1 MRGIGDPGCRDG
13 ALSSSRALPQEVRRP
28 YPNSSRNLRAHS
40 PTPRNASAVFEDIR
54 QAFRDLLSGNL
65 PPEERRAALHD
76 MKDSLVHARLAVDDL
91 REAVAKTRRR
101 LDSERSELETI
112 RRRKSLAQG
121 IGDQETVK
129 IAERFETQHAQKL
142 ALISRKLEAEE
153 GELALLEREV
163 EEMTTQL
170 KAASAGVG
178 SGLHAEGPASA
189 SSAPGAAGADADRQG
204 LEREFDTIARA
215 QRRSANEADADAR
228 LAELKRRM
236 GK

>member
-1 MRGIGDPGCRDG
+1 MRNLC
-13 ALSSSRALPQEVRRP
+13 ALP
-28 YPNSSRNLRAHS
+28 
-40 PTPRNASAVFEDIR
+40 PTPRYAHAVFEDIR

-65 PPEERRAALHD
+65 PPEARRAALHD

-91 REAVAKTRRR
+91 REAVAKTRWR
-101 LDSERSELETI
+101 LDAERSELETI
-112 RRRKSLAQG
+112 RRRKGLAQG

-129 IAERFETQHAQKL
+129 IAERYETQHAEKL
-142 ALISRKLEAEE
+142 ALITRKLEAEE

-163 EEMTTQL
+163 EEMKTQF

-178 SGLHAEGPASA
+178 SGLHAETPGAGST
-189 SSAPGAAGADADRQG
+189 SAPGAGDVDPDPHV
-204 LEREFDTIARA
+204 LERELDSIARA
-215 QRRSANEADADAR
+215 QRRSATEAAADAR